1 MSPLTLNTEKEIV
14 VPVPVLFSCRER
26 KPLQS
31 SFSGGGERKCG
42 TRGSSGP
49 MVGPPLTA
57 DPGRQPGLCLCTQ
70 PCLRQA
76 PSVSPHAEERES
88 TCIFPASRLLDVLVS
103 WGSRDV

>member
-31 SFSGGGERKCG
+31 SFSGGGGRKCG

-49 MVGPPLTA
+49 MVGPKLAPA
-57 DPGRQPGLCLCTQ
+57 DG
-70 PCLRQA
+70 
-76 PSVSPHAEERES
+76 
-88 TCIFPASRLLDVLVS
+88 
-103 WGSRDV
+103 